1 MADEGERGEA
11 LDAQIERLEDRLGGA
26 GALVA
31 QFDAELA
38 RMTASMSQARA
49 SVGSLSTSI
58 SRGLRRAFDGLALD
72 GMKASEA
79 VRTVGASFINATYSA
94 AIRPV
99 TRHVGGL
106 LGEGLGR
113 IGATAFAEG
122 GIVSGGRPRAF
133 AKGGALAQGRAMD
146 AAGVSFSAGRVRPFA
161 RGGVVTG
168 PTVFPMRGGQG
179 LMGEAGPEAIL
190 PLERGPDGRLGV
202 QAGGASGRPVQ
213 VVMNVTTPDVE
224 GFRRSGGQIAAQM
237 GRALARGQRNR

>member
-1 MADEGERGEA
+1 MADEGERGDA
-11 LDAQIERLEDRLGGA
+11 LDAQIERLEERLGGA

-31 QFDAELA
+31 RFDAELS

-58 SRGLRRAFDGLALD
+58 SRGLRRAFEGLAFD
-72 GMKASEA
+72 GMKASDA
-79 VRTVGASFINATYSA
+79 LRTVGSSIVNATYSA

-99 TRHVGGL
+99 TKHVGGL
-106 LGEGLGR
+106 LGEGLAR
-113 IGATAFAEG
+113 VGAAAFAEG
-122 GIVSGGRPRAF
+122 GIISDGRTRPF
-133 AKGGALAQGRAMD
+133 AKGGVLTQGRATEGG
-146 AAGVSFSAGRVRPFA
+146 AASFSASRVRPFA

-168 PTVFPMRGGQG
+168 PTVFPMRGGHG

-202 QAGGASGRPVQ
+202 QAGGSGGRPVQ
-213 VVMNVTTPDVE
+213 VVMNVTTPDIE